1 MATDRNLHAQ
11 ARDLYAK
18 DGLTL
23 ACAAKRLKVSERTVT
38 RWKSEDAE
46 NGLDWGKL
54 RASTVLGRE
63 SKEAITQELLLEFLV
78 LHKRT
83 LEEVKSSE
91 DMTTAERVAAINS
104 LTDTFTKQMRACALS
119 APQLNEF
126 AIASEVFKLFAD
138 FVAEKHPDAQPALEP
153 VLEAFGPVLTKRFG

>member
-1 MATDRNLHAQ
+1 MGDRNLHAQ

-18 DGLTL
+18 EGLTL
-23 ACAAKRLKVSERTVT
+23 ASVGARLKVSERTVT
-38 RWKSEDAE
+38 RWKADDAAA
-46 NGLDWGKL
+46 GVDWGKL
-54 RASTVLGRE
+54 RATTVLGRE
-63 SKEAITQELLLEFLV
+63 SREAVTQELLMEFLV

-83 LEEVKSSE
+83 LEEVKASE
-91 DMTTAERVAAINS
+91 EMTTAERVAAINS

-138 FVAEKHPDAQPALEP
+138 FVAERHPEAQPALEP
-153 VLEAFGPVLTKRFG
+153 VLETFGPVLAKRFG